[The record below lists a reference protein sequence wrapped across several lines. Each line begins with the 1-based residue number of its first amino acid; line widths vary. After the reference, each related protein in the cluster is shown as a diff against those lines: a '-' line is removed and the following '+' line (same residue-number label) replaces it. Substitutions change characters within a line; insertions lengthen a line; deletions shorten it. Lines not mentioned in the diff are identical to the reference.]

1 VARKKQLDPFDELR
15 QAIAQTNQALT
26 NMAKICDERFTAID
40 LRFQEIEHGK
50 KIRKAAKQ
58 TEKELG
64 IE

>member
-1 VARKKQLDPFDELR
+1 MARKKQPDPFGELH
-15 QAIAQTNQALT
+15 QAIDQTRQALT

-50 KIRKAAKQ
+50 KIRRAAKQ

>member
-1 VARKKQLDPFDELR
+1 MARKKQPDPFDELR
-15 QAIAQTNQALT
+15 QAIDQTNQALT
-26 NMAKICDERFTAID
+26 NMAKICDERLTAID

-50 KIRKAAKQ
+50 KIRRAAKQ